1 MPQIATVGRVD
12 GLRHNGAIGTQEEL
26 ALFRCKLRVWR
37 VLRYSDYLNPNGIVS
52 SVFNLLLQQL
62 DFIRRE
68 LEQVRDPVV

>member
-1 MPQIATVGRVD
+1 M
-12 GLRHNGAIGTQEEL
+12 
-26 ALFRCKLRVWR
+26 
-37 VLRYSDYLNPNGIVS
+37 LRYSDYLNPNGIVS